1 VAACAR
7 GRNLAATPEKKM
19 KAGKFALATV
29 VAAAALGFGT
39 PASAQTFSFGDFL
52 TGTQVPTGG
61 ATWASMSI
69 SNTSGNTYTF
79 SLSLGSNFD
88 DIFGSQA
95 YVNEAFFN
103 ASGFLSV
110 GAPTLLD
117 NSGVSSISSVNGNN
131 NGPTGIFEFGD
142 RFGQNANNRLSA
154 GETVSWSQTFASA
167 LTLISPEVG
176 LKVQGI
182 GERGQDSATYTP
194 TTPIPE
200 PETYAM
206 LLAGLG
212 LLVFA
217 RRRAARRSAAPA

>member
-1 VAACAR
+1 
-7 GRNLAATPEKKM
+7 M
-19 KAGKFALATV
+19 KTRKFALATV
-29 VAAAALGFGT
+29 VAAAALGFGA
-39 PASAQTFSFGDFL
+39 PASAQTFSFGNFL
-52 TGTQVPTGG
+52 TGDEVSTGG
-61 ATWASMSI
+61 ATWATMSI
-69 SNTSGNTYTF
+69 NNTSGNDYTF
-79 SLSLGSNFD
+79 TLSLGTNFD
-88 DIFGSQA
+88 DIFGSQS

-103 ASGFLSV
+103 ASDFLSV

-117 NSGVSSISSVNGNN
+117 SSGVTSISSVNGSN

-182 GERGQDSATYTP
+182 GDNGQGSATYTP

-217 RRRAARRSAAPA
+217 RRRTARSSAAPA

>member
-1 VAACAR
+1 VAAW
-7 GRNLAATPEKKM
+7 LEDEIVAATPEKKM
-19 KAGKFALATV
+19 KTRKFALATV

-39 PASAQTFSFGDFL
+39 PASAQYAFSFGEFL
-52 TGTQVPTGG
+52 TGDGVPTGG
-61 ATWASMSI
+61 ATWATMSI
-69 SNTSGNTYTF
+69 DNTSGYQYTF
-79 SLSLGSNFD
+79 TLSLGTNFD
-88 DIFGSQA
+88 DIFGSQS

-103 ASGFLSV
+103 ASQFGTVAS
-110 GAPTLLD
+110 PLLID
-117 NSGVSSISSVNGNN
+117 SSGVSSISLVNGSNG
-131 NGPTGIFEFGD
+131 GPTGIFEFGD
-142 RFGQNANNRLSA
+142 KFGQNANNRLSA
-154 GETVSWSQTFASA
+154 GETVSWSQTFSSA

-182 GERGQDSATYTP
+182 GDNDWSATYTP

-217 RRRAARRSAAPA
+217 RRRTTRSSAAPA